1 MSSMF
6 NENALQE
13 IDQAVCSIIMGEEAS
28 LYSHPQHGFIDFCT
42 GLSSLEQSK
51 NINMRK
57 EITFTWLK
65 TDKICSIY
73 ICQEQVAR
81 QNLASYHC

>member
-1 MSSMF
+1 ML

-13 IDQAVCSIIMGEEAS
+13 IDQAVCSIIVGEEAS

-42 GLSSLEQSK
+42 GLSSLEPSK
-51 NINMRK
+51 NYEETNYIHMVENRH
-57 EITFTWLK
+57 
-65 TDKICSIY
+65 KICSTY